1 MVPRRILLAFGA
13 ASAVLASADEALKS
27 CLKYALTDSGTVTFA
42 GDLLFQAAANRY
54 NLNIPVT
61 PAAVT
66 VTTSSQE
73 VAAIVKCAADNSYSV
88 QAKSGGHSYANYCLG
103 GDDGAV
109 VVDLKQLQQFSMNCT
124 NWQATIGAGNLL
136 GDVTQRLH
144 DAGGRA
150 MSHGTCPQ
158 VGSGGHFTIGGL
170 GPTSRQFGAAL
181 DHIVEVEV
189 VLANS
194 TIVRASDTENQDV
207 FWAIKGAASGYG
219 IVTEF
224 KVRTEPEPGSAVQ
237 YAYSIKAGST
247 KRRATLFK
255 NWQAYMSNPKLTRKL
270 ASTLTLFEDTMA
282 ITGTFFGTKEE
293 YDNLQIDSQFPGANG
308 SAIVFQ
314 DWLGLVGHWAED
326 LILDL
331 GAGVP
336 TNFYSKSSSW
346 TPQNLMTSETI
357 GEMFEFVDSADKGTL
372 AWFLLF
378 DFQGGYTS
386 DIPASA
392 TSYAHRNVLIWL
404 QSYTINLFGPVSQ
417 TQVDFLDHVNEL
429 VANDKR
435 PYAAYTG
442 YVDSLMPNG
451 PEAYWG
457 TNLPRLQQIKENIDP
472 KNVFRNPQ
480 SPSPATT

>member
-1 MVPRRILLAFGA
+1 LL
-13 ASAVLASADEALKS
+13 
-27 CLKYALTDSGTVTFA
+27 SG
-42 GDLLFQAAANRY
+42 
-54 NLNIPVT
+54 
-61 PAAVT
+61 
-66 VTTSSQE
+66 
-73 VAAIVKCAADNSYSV
+73 
-88 QAKSGGHSYANYCLG
+88 LG
-103 GDDGAV
+103 GEDGAV
-109 VVDLKQLQQFSMNCT
+109 VVDLKQFQQFSMDRT
-124 NWQATIGAGNLL
+124 NWQATIGAGTLL

-181 DHIVEVEV
+181 DHIMGVEV

-224 KVRTEPEPGSAVQ
+224 KVRTEPEPRNAVQ
-237 YAYSIKAGST
+237 YAYSIKVGST
-247 KRRATLFK
+247 QKRAALFK
-255 NWQAYMSNPKLTRKL
+255 NWQAYMSNPELTRKL
-270 ASTLTLFEDTMA
+270 ASTLTLLEDTMA

-293 YDNLQIDSQFPGANG
+293 YDNLKIDTLFPGANG
-308 SAIVFQ
+308 SAVVFQ

-326 LILDL
+326 LVLDL
-331 GAGVP
+331 GAGIP

-357 GEMFEFVDSADKGTL
+357 DKMFEYVDSADKGTL

-386 DIPASA
+386 DVPASA
-392 TSYAHRNVLIWL
+392 TSYAHRDVLIWL
-404 QSYTINLFGPVSQ
+404 QSYTINLLGPVSQ
-417 TQVDFLDHVNEL
+417 TQIEFLDHVNNL
-429 VANDKR
+429 VTNDKR
-435 PYAAYTG
+435 PYAAYPG
-442 YVDSLMPNG
+442 YVDPLMPNG
-451 PEAYWG
+451 PQAYWG
-457 TNLPRLQQIKENIDP
+457 VNLPRLQQIKDDVDP

-480 SPSPATT
+480 SPSPATN